1 MKAIGSFVVVETEKE
16 EVKNSMG
23 LIMTEANEKTIRYKL
38 AKVKSVGDDVTG
50 IVVGDSVYYDS
61 AAGSDIRIA
70 GQKLVVVHDRNIAI
84 VA

>member
-38 AKVKSVGDDVTG
+38 AKVKSVGDDVSG
-50 IVVGDSVYYDS
+50 LSVGDSIYYDS
-61 AAGSDIRIA
+61 AAGSDVRID
-70 GQKLVVVHDRNIAI
+70 GQKLVVIHDRNVAI
-84 VA
+84 VV

>member
-38 AKVKSVGDDVTG
+38 GKVKSVGDDVNG
-50 IVVGDSVYYDS
+50 LSVGDSIYYDS
-61 AAGSDIRIA
+61 AAGSDVRID
-70 GQKLVVVHDRNIAI
+70 GQRLVVIHDRNIAI
-84 VA
+84 VI